1 MKTKPAKL
9 LLSGYWG
16 FGNFGDE
23 AILRVM
29 VDEWRRRRPD
39 DVLTVLSAVPAA
51 TIAEYG
57 VKALPRAEWRTVTG
71 AVRASDVVVS
81 GGGGLLQT
89 ATSLRSLMYYVGII
103 REAQSANRAAA
114 IFAQG
119 VGPLDFL
126 GKQIVRRACCDIE
139 LACVRDEGSAT
150 LLRSLLPRVNV
161 RLAADPVLLAKP
173 VPSVESEAMLA
184 REGLRD
190 LRGDLVAVVV
200 RHASYFDR
208 ILPQIA
214 ALVDRL
220 ASRHGAQVVLLPLQV
235 PDDADAATQVIRRCK
250 STPVLMSGGY
260 DLPEMAA
267 IIGRCTAV
275 VSMRL
280 HALIVAAKLAVPFI
294 AVPYD
299 PKVGALMQNL
309 AYPQPALVPGAKV
322 DELVDGFWEQRAR
335 LSAHLAAA
343 TPPLAARAMLA
354 FDWLQ
359 ELVERVSLTTESH
372 PL

>member
-1 MKTKPAKL
+1 MNSRPARL

-29 VDEWRRRRPD
+29 VDEWRRRRPAD
-39 DVLTVLSAVPAA
+39 ILTVLSAVPRA
-51 TIAEYG
+51 TSSEYG
-57 VKALPRAEWRTVTG
+57 VAALPRADWKVVTG

-103 REAQSANRAAA
+103 REAQTANRAAA

-126 GKQIVRRACCDIE
+126 GKQIVRRTCCDIE
-139 LACVRDEGSAT
+139 LACVRDEASAT
-150 LLRSLLPRVNV
+150 LLRSLLPRVDV

-184 REGLRD
+184 REGLREV
-190 LRGDLVAVVV
+190 RGALVAVVV
-200 RHASYFDR
+200 RHASFFDR

-220 ASRHGAQVVLLPLQV
+220 SMRHGAQVVLLPLQV

-250 STPVLMSGGY
+250 STPVLLSGGY

-267 IIGRCTAV
+267 IIGHCAAV

-280 HALIVAAKLAVPFI
+280 HALILAATLRVPFI
-294 AVPYD
+294 ALPYD
-299 PKVGALMQNL
+299 PKVGAFMQNL
-309 AYPQPALVPGAKV
+309 AYPQAALVPGTKI

-335 LSAHLAAA
+335 LADHLATA
-343 TPPLAARAMLA
+343 TPPLAARAVLA

-359 ELVERVSLTTESH
+359 ELVERVCQTQRSVGG
-372 PL
+372 

>member
-1 MKTKPAKL
+1 MKSRPARL

-29 VDEWRRRRPD
+29 VDEWHRRRPD
-39 DVLTVLSAVPAA
+39 DTLTVLSAVPQA
-51 TIAEYG
+51 TTIEYG
-57 VKALPRAEWRTVTG
+57 VHALPRADWRVVTG
-71 AVRASDVVVS
+71 AIHSSDVVVS

-103 REAQSANRAAA
+103 REAQAANRAAA

-119 VGPLDFL
+119 IGPLDFI
-126 GKQIVRRACCDIE
+126 GKQIVRRTCYDIK
-139 LACVRDEGSAT
+139 LACVRDESSAT
-150 LLRSLLPRVNV
+150 LLRSILPRVTV
-161 RLAADPVLLAKP
+161 RLTADPVFLAKP
-173 VPSVESEAMLA
+173 VPSIASEAMLA

-190 LRGDLVAVVV
+190 LRGELVAVVV
-200 RHASYFDR
+200 RHASFFDR

-220 ASRHGAQVVLLPLQV
+220 SMRHGAQVVLLPLQV

-250 STPVLMSGGY
+250 SAPVLMSGGY

-267 IIGRCTAV
+267 ILGRCAAV

-280 HALIVAAKLAVPFI
+280 HALIVAATLGVPFI
-294 AVPYD
+294 ALPYD
-299 PKVGALMQNL
+299 PKVVALMQSL
-309 AYPQPALVPGAKV
+309 DYPQPALLPGSKV
-322 DELVDGFWEQRAR
+322 DELVDDFWLHRAR
-335 LSAHLAAA
+335 LSKQLLSAV
-343 TPPLAARAMLA
+343 PPLAARALLA
-354 FDWLQ
+354 FDWLE
-359 ELVERVSLTTESH
+359 ELVERVTA
-372 PL
+372 

>member
-1 MKTKPAKL
+1 MNSRPARL

-29 VDEWRRRRPD
+29 VDEWRRRRPGD
-39 DVLTVLSAVPAA
+39 TLTVLSAVPQA
-51 TIAEYG
+51 TAAEYG
-57 VKALPRAEWRTVTG
+57 VSALPRADWRVLTN
-71 AVRASDVVVS
+71 AVRSSDVVVS

-89 ATSLRSLMYYVGII
+89 ATSLRSLMYYVGVI
-103 REAQSANRAAA
+103 REAHIAHRPAV

-119 VGPLDFL
+119 IGPLDFL
-126 GKQIVRRACCDIE
+126 GKQIVRRTCFDID
-139 LACVRDEGSAT
+139 LACVRDEASAS
-150 LLRSLLPRVNV
+150 LLRSLLPKADI
-161 RLAADPVLLAKP
+161 RLTADPVFLAKP
-173 VPSVESEAMLA
+173 VASVESEAMLA

-190 LRGDLVAVVV
+190 LRGELVAVVV
-200 RHASYFDR
+200 RHASFFDR

-220 ASRHGAQVVLLPLQV
+220 AARHGAQVVLLPLQV

-267 IIGRCTAV
+267 ILGRCAAV

-280 HALIVAAKLAVPFI
+280 HALIVAATLGVPFI
-294 AVPYD
+294 ALPYD
-299 PKVGALMQNL
+299 PKVIALLQNL
-309 AYPQPALVPGAKV
+309 LYPQAALVPGAKV
-322 DELVDGFWEQRAR
+322 DELVDGFWGRRGLLA
-335 LSAHLAAA
+335 AHLLLRAPA
-343 TPPLAARAMLA
+343 LAARALLA
-354 FDWLQ
+354 FDWLE
-359 ELVERVSLTTESH
+359 EL
-372 PL
+372 P

>member
-1 MKTKPAKL
+1 MNGRPARL

-16 FGNFGDE
+16 FHNFGDE

-29 VDEWRRRRPD
+29 VDEWRKRRPA
-39 DVLTVLSAVPAA
+39 DVLTVLSAAPNATAA
-51 TIAEYG
+51 EFG
-57 VKALPRAEWRTVTG
+57 VEALPRAEWKVVAA
-71 AVRASDVVVS
+71 AVRSSDIVVS

-103 REAQSANRAAA
+103 REAQVANRAAA

-119 VGPLDFL
+119 VGPLDFI
-126 GKQIVRRACCDIE
+126 GKQIVRRTCCDIE
-139 LACVRDEGSAT
+139 LACVRDEASAT
-150 LLRSLLPRVNV
+150 LLRSLLPRVDV
-161 RLAADPVLLAKP
+161 RLTADPVLLAKP
-173 VPSVESEAMLA
+173 VPSAESEAMLS
-184 REGLRD
+184 REGLRE
-190 LRGDLVAVVV
+190 LRGELVAVVV

-220 ASRHGAQVVLLPLQV
+220 SLRHGAQVVLLPLQV

-250 STPVLMSGGY
+250 SAPVLMSGGY

-267 IIGRCTAV
+267 IVGRCAAV

-280 HALIVAAKLAVPFI
+280 HALILAATLGVPFI
-294 AVPYD
+294 AIPYD

-309 AYPQPALVPGAKV
+309 GYPQPALVPGTKV
-322 DELVDGFWEQRAR
+322 DELVDAFWGRRAR
-335 LSAHLAAA
+335 LAEHLARVA
-343 TPPLAARAMLA
+343 PPLAARALLA
-354 FDWLQ
+354 FDWLE
-359 ELVERVSLTTESH
+359 ELAERVIQQSH

>member
-1 MKTKPAKL
+1 MNDRPARL

-23 AILRVM
+23 AILRIM
-29 VDEWRRRRPD
+29 VDEWRRRRPAD
-39 DVLTVLSAVPAA
+39 TITVLSAVPKATAA
-51 TIAEYG
+51 DYG
-57 VKALPRAEWRTVTG
+57 VLALPRADWKVVSH
-71 AVRASDVVVS
+71 AVRSSEVVVS

-103 REAQSANRAAA
+103 REAQNANRAAS

-126 GKQIVRRACCDIE
+126 GKQIVRRTCCDIE

-150 LLRSLLPRVNV
+150 LLRSLLPRVDV
-161 RLAADPVLLAKP
+161 RLTADPVLLAEQ
-173 VPSVESEAMLA
+173 VPSIESEALLA

-190 LRGDLVAVVV
+190 LRGALVAVVV
-200 RHASYFDR
+200 RHASFFDR
-208 ILPQIA
+208 ILPQIV

-220 ASRHGAQVVLLPLQV
+220 ATRHGAQVVLLPLQV

-250 STPVLMSGGY
+250 STPVLLSGGY
-260 DLPEMAA
+260 DLGEMSA
-267 IIGRCTAV
+267 IIGRCAAV

-280 HALIVAAKLAVPFI
+280 HALIVAAKLRVPFI
-294 AVPYD
+294 ALPYD

-309 AYPQPALVPGAKV
+309 AYPQAALVPGTKV
-322 DELVDGFWEQRAR
+322 DELVDGFWNDRLR

-343 TPPLAARAMLA
+343 TPPLAARATLA
-354 FDWLQ
+354 FDWLE
-359 ELVERVSLTTESH
+359 ELVQRVMKSATGV
-372 PL
+372 

>member
-1 MKTKPAKL
+1 MRSRPATL

-29 VDEWRRRRPD
+29 VDDWRRRRPD
-39 DVLTVLSAVPAA
+39 DSLTVLSATPQQTAVA
-51 TIAEYG
+51 YG
-57 VKALPRAEWRTVTG
+57 VRALIRSEWRVVTD

-89 ATSLRSLMYYVGII
+89 ATSLRSLMYYAGII
-103 REAQSANRAAA
+103 REAQASNRAAA

-119 VGPLDFL
+119 IGPLDFL
-126 GKQIVRRACCDIE
+126 GKQIVRRTCCDIE
-139 LACVRDEGSAT
+139 LACVRDEASAT
-150 LLRSLLPRVNV
+150 LLRGLIPRVDV
-161 RLAADPVLLAKP
+161 RLTADPVLLANP
-173 VPSVESEAMLA
+173 AASPASEAMLA

-190 LRGDLVAVVV
+190 VRGDLVAVVV
-200 RHASYFDR
+200 RHAPFFER
-208 ILPQIA
+208 ILPLIA

-220 ASRHGAQVVLLPLQV
+220 SVRHGAHVVLLPLQA

-250 STPVLMSGGY
+250 SAPVLLTGGY
-260 DLPEMAA
+260 DLPGMAA
-267 IIGRCTAV
+267 ILGRCSAV

-280 HALIVAAKLAVPFI
+280 HALILAATLAVPFI

-322 DELVDGFWEQRAR
+322 DELVDGFWARRQRLAD
-335 LSAHLAAA
+335 HLAIA

-354 FDWLQ
+354 FDWLE
-359 ELVERVSLTTESH
+359 ELVERVTKVA
-372 PL
+372 

>member
-1 MKTKPAKL
+1 MSSRPARL

-39 DVLTVLSAVPAA
+39 DTLTVLSAVPQA
-51 TIAEYG
+51 TAAEYG
-57 VKALPRAEWRTVTG
+57 VITLPRADWRVVVG
-71 AVRASDVVVS
+71 AVRSSDVVVS

-89 ATSLRSLMYYVGII
+89 ATSLRSLMYYAGII
-103 REAQSANRAAA
+103 REAQNANRAAA

-119 VGPLDFL
+119 IGPLDFL
-126 GKQIVRRACCDIE
+126 GKQIVRRTCCDIE
-139 LACVRDEGSAT
+139 LACVRDEASAT
-150 LLRSLLPRVNV
+150 LLRSLLPRVDV
-161 RLAADPVLLAKP
+161 RLTADPVFLAKP

-190 LRGDLVAVVV
+190 LRGELVVLVV
-200 RHASYFDR
+200 RHASFFDR
-208 ILPQIA
+208 IIPQIA

-220 ASRHGAQVVLLPLQV
+220 SMRHGAQVVLLPLQI

-250 STPVLMSGGY
+250 STPVLLSGGY
-260 DLPEMAA
+260 DLQEMAA
-267 IIGRCTAV
+267 ILSRCAAV

-280 HALIVAAKLAVPFI
+280 HALIVAATLGVPFI
-294 AVPYD
+294 ALPYD

-309 AYPQPALVPGAKV
+309 AYPQAALVPGSKV
-322 DELVDGFWEQRAR
+322 DELVDGFWGRRSRLAAHL
-335 LSAHLAAA
+335 LSAA
-343 TPPLAARAMLA
+343 PPLAARALLA
-354 FDWLQ
+354 FDWL
-359 ELVERVSLTTESH
+359 EALVERVTRASSS
-372 PL
+372 